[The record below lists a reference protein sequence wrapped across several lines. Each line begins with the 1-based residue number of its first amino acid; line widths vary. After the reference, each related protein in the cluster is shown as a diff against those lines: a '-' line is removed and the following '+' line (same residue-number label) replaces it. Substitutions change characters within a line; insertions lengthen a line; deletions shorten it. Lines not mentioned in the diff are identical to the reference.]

1 MYIDTGDCITKLKWY
16 QLEVVLLVISA
27 QSSLAQ
33 LDAVKLNV
41 SVMDLHSQNI
51 DLDPSKD
58 VLIPRRVA
66 PAKYP
71 QSPWRHHYCYYL

>member
-51 DLDPSKD
+51 DLDPSKGGS
-58 VLIPRRVA
+58 R
-66 PAKYP
+66 
-71 QSPWRHHYCYYL
+71 